1 MSHNIIS
8 VDGALPN
15 VKSQITAGIE
25 YIQFGQGEIPSS
37 PSITV
42 QAGAIY
48 PFYDTAPLN
57 TIDGA
62 TISTTN
68 DILDSITLPAG
79 KYIAYFNCGGVATSG
94 PNYAI
99 YNMMNSSSAFN
110 GVEMMTGIATYFT
123 IGATYLPNWFH
134 LTSTSTIFCK
144 CSVVNPVS
152 TSYSTTN
159 DRYAKNGSLCILKV
173 G

>member
-1 MSHNIIS
+1 MSHNILS
-8 VDGALPN
+8 VDGSQPN
-15 VKSQITAGIE
+15 VNSEIVAGIQ
-25 YIQFGQGEIPSS
+25 YLQYGQGEIPAS

-42 QAGAIY
+42 QAGATY
-48 PFYDTAPLN
+48 PFYDTSPIN

-62 TISTTN
+62 TIAHTN
-68 DILDSITLPAG
+68 NVLDSITLPSG

-99 YNMMNSSSAFN
+99 YNIMNPSNALN

-134 LTSTSTIFCK
+134 LTSQTTIFCK
-144 CSVVNPVS
+144 CSIVNPTG

-159 DRYAKNGSLCILKV
+159 DRYAENGSLCILKV